1 MGYFSNCSLYHV
13 SWMRRHAL
21 DILALLIYLWL
32 LWDNGDLNLALG
44 WHLLLIKV
52 IQKFFLFR
60 YLRNLFFSLRLFIVQ
75 GLLVDNWNGMFFRL
89 WHLLVVKIVE
99 KLFLA
104 RCGCIWNLLVL
115 DSQIKQVCGLFTLLC
130 DEIMPQGFCLC
141 SNCTLFVLNHVLN
154 SCVFNFLS
162 GNRLIILHIKQVGL
176 SLQVFLCIYTFWL
189 LTQNV

>member
-1 MGYFSNCSLYHV
+1 MGYFSDCSLYHV
-13 SWMRRHAL
+13 SWVRRHAL
-21 DILALLIYLWL
+21 DILALLIYLRL
-32 LWDNGDLNLALG
+32 LWDNGYLNLALD

-75 GLLVDNWNGMFFRL
+75 GLLVDNWNGMFFSL

-141 SNCTLFVLNHVLN
+141 SFCTLFVLNHVLN
-154 SCVFNFLS
+154 SCVCNVLS
-162 GNRLIILHIKQVGL
+162 GDRISIHHIKQV
-176 SLQVFLCIYTFWL
+176 
-189 LTQNV
+189 